1 MSKRIVDLVSENN
14 FVELKP
20 ILENKVAEILAR
32 KIEEKKAEYI
42 SELAA
47 QKTAKKAG

>member
-20 ILENKVAEILAR
+20 LLERKVAKILAKENRR
-32 KIEEKKAEYI
+32 KKLII
-42 SELAA
+42 SIL
-47 QKTAKKAG
+47 